1 MYHIR
6 QLNIHPWKAS
16 LAQGPAVSWWLSRA
30 IEASSLFVTQ
40 TSPVLDRIHKKRL
53 RPLFVHLFILESL
66 KVSRSHPRPYST
78 SWAGAPKLKIYFA
91 SVLSQNFGFPSWIS
105 HISNNI
111 SFVFIKTDHEFDKPH
126 YVYSIQRWQPC
137 YANLQRR
144 GKEGN
149 ICQIFQTVAVRV
161 AKSVR
166 HCNVCSAYVFL
177 LSSPFAET

>member
-1 MYHIR
+1 MTSESPLTVKWEHKVVWKAALRHHIYACQAVQEIMYHIR

-91 SVLSQNFGFPSWIS
+91 SVLSQNFGFTSWIS
-105 HISNNI
+105 HIQ
-111 SFVFIKTDHEFDKPH
+111 FGFH
-126 YVYSIQRWQPC
+126 
-137 YANLQRR
+137 
-144 GKEGN
+144 
-149 ICQIFQTVAVRV
+149 
-161 AKSVR
+161 
-166 HCNVCSAYVFL
+166 
-177 LSSPFAET
+177 